1 MSLQTSGLRSELVH
15 HFNTATGYT
24 GACTPRQR
32 EDAHYER
39 GRKDGLGQALEL
51 VDTFLL
57 SHDGYPG
64 RMRPVE
70 EIVASVEPIAKGAVA
85 LSAEP
90 DHIRAVFVDG
100 GDNIA

>member
-1 MSLQTSGLRSELVH
+1 MSLQTSGIRSELVH
-15 HFNTATGYT
+15 HFNAATGYA
-24 GACTPRQR
+24 GGCTQHQR

-70 EIVASVEPIAKGAVA
+70 EIVASVERSAGREWRAPNHRGAVTA
-85 LSAEP
+85 CEGYA
-90 DHIRAVFVDG
+90 
-100 GDNIA
+100 

>member
-1 MSLQTSGLRSELVH
+1 MSLQTSGIRNELVH
-15 HFNTATGYT
+15 HFNSATGYT
-24 GACTPRQR
+24 GGCTQHQR

-57 SHDGYPG
+57 SHDGWPG

-70 EIVASVEPIAKGAVA
+70 EIVASVELSRRRGCGAR
-85 LSAEP
+85 
-90 DHIRAVFVDG
+90 DRA
-100 GDNIA
+100 